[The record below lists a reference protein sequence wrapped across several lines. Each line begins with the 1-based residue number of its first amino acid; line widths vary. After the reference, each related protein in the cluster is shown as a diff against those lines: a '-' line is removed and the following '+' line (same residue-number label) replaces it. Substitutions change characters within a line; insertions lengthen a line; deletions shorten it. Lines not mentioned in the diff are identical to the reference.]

1 MRIACITIIILKG
14 INMKKIILFLILS
27 SLSFSLI
34 AGIKFTPIQLYLGN
48 KGKQQRSATV
58 VVESSGV
65 DSVKIF
71 ELSAVKWEQNEKG
84 EDVLVEEKN
93 ILFNPKIFELKPE
106 SKQIVRVG
114 FSQPFSSQDLEK
126 EQTWRVIFNEV
137 TPVLDDEAINFQFN
151 FSLPLFVGK
160 QDKTNLDVKLRTENN
175 NMLVDVKNMS
185 KSHAQ
190 ITDIKLVDSNNKDL
204 IQKSFNRYLLIGQKY
219 TFDLGVMN
227 NKHND
232 RIKVKIKTDKDG
244 DLLEY

>member
-1 MRIACITIIILKG
+1 MQMACTTIINNKG
-14 INMKKIILFLILS
+14 INMHKIVLFLILS
-27 SLSFSLI
+27 SLTCPLF

-48 KGKQQRSATV
+48 KSKQQRSATV
-58 VVESSGV
+58 VVESSDV
-65 DSVKIF
+65 SRAKIF

-84 EDVLVEEKN
+84 EDILVEEKN

-114 FSQPFSSQDLEK
+114 FIQPFSNQDLEK

-137 TPVLDDEAINFQFN
+137 TPITEDEAINFQFN

-160 QDKTNLDVKLRTENN
+160 QDKTNLDVKLKSENN
-175 NMLVDVKNMS
+175 NMIVDVKNLA

-190 ITDIKLVDSNNKDL
+190 ITNIKLVDSNNKEL
-204 IQKSFNRYLLIGQKY
+204 VQRNVNRYLLIGQKY
-219 TFDLGVMN
+219 TFDLGTVN
-227 NKHND
+227 HKQNEK
-232 RIKVKIKTDKDG
+232 IKVKIKTDKDG

>member
-1 MRIACITIIILKG
+1 MR
-14 INMKKIILFLILS
+14 KIILFLLLS
-27 SLSFSLI
+27 GLSCFLF
-34 AGIKFTPIQLYLGN
+34 AGIKFTPIQLYLSS
-48 KGKQQRSATV
+48 KGKPQRSVSV

-65 DSVKIF
+65 DSTKLF
-71 ELSAVKWEQNEKG
+71 ELSAVKWIQNEKG

-114 FSQPFSSQDLEK
+114 FSQPFSNEDLEK

-137 TPVLDDEAINFQFN
+137 TPIPEDEAINFQFN

-160 QDKTNLDVKLRTENN
+160 QDKTNLEVKLRSENN
-175 NMLVDVKNMS
+175 NMMVDIKNLS

-190 ITDIKLVDSNNKDL
+190 ITDIQLVNGLNREL
-204 IQKSFNRYLLIGQKY
+204 VQKSFNRYLLTGQKY
-219 TFDLGVMN
+219 TFDLGLVN
-227 NKHND
+227 HSSND
-232 RIKVKIKTDKDG
+232 KIKVKIKTDKDG